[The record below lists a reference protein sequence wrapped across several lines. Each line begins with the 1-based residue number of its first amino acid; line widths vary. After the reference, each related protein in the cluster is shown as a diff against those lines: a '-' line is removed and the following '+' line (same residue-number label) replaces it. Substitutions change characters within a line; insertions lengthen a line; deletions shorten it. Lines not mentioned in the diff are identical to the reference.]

1 MSDNPNVKVGSW
13 IEDGSTGLRTTVIA
27 IVTRGERNYAAYRK
41 ARDSSAGSRI
51 NYVRLDRIG
60 NGRKNSWKLLPET
73 V

>member
-27 IVTRGERNYAAYRK
+27 IVTRGEHNYAAYRK
-41 ARDSSAGSRI
+41 AKDARI